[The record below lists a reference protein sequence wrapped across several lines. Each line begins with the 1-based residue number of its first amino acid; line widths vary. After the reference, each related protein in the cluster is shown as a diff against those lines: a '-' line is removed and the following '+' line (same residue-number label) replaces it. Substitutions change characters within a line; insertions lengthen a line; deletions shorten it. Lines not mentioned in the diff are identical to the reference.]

1 MKIYYQEPAFDQ
13 EQVLFYFNYKFQL
26 VKTRFLKLIILI
38 DSASCAMNV
47 FILSCRSKSVQHM
60 RKIGILIVLLYL
72 QYIVLA
78 QGSIKWTT
86 DGMGYYRTEAG
97 EIVQYSLPGNVKSV
111 LVTKQQ
117 LTPTGQTKNLSVRS
131 FSFSQDGTAA
141 LIYTNTKKVWRLDTR
156 GDYWIYNKI
165 NNSLKQIGKGRP
177 VSSLMFAKFSPDATK
192 VAYVSEYNLYVE
204 DIASGEIKA
213 LTKDGNR
220 KFINGTFDWAYEEE
234 FFCRDGFRWSPDSK
248 QISFWQIDARTTKD
262 YLMINNTDS
271 IYPVA
276 VPVEYPIAGEA
287 PSPYKIGVVNIST
300 GTTQWMKIPTD
311 PVLQSYVPRM
321 EWAANNTELI
331 IQHLNRKQNESSIIF
346 CNVQT
351 GDAKTI
357 YSEKDSAWI
366 DILPL
371 WDNDY
376 TWGGWDWLNN
386 AKEFLWPSEKDGWRH
401 LYRISRDGKKETLIT
416 NGNYDVMD
424 IAAIDEKG
432 GYIYFHASPDNAT
445 QKYLYRT
452 KLDGKGKLE
461 LVSPANQKGTHDYDV
476 SPTAKFAQHS
486 FSNYYTPYANEMIS
500 LPDHKGLNGEKVND
514 AIAKA
519 DKSKSNVEFFKVKTG
534 EGVEMDAWKVMP
546 DNFDSTKKYPVIF
559 YVYTEPWGQNVKD
572 QFGVEQNFLYQGDMA
587 KDGYIYISIDNR
599 GTPVP
604 KGRAWRK
611 IVYRKIGIVNIR
623 DQAMAAKEIMK
634 WSYVDTS
641 RIGVWGWS
649 GGGSATLNLMFQY
662 PEIYKT
668 GIAVAAVGNQLTYD
682 NIYQERYM
690 GLPQENREDFVK
702 GSPITY
708 AKNLK
713 GNLLYIHGTGDDNVH
728 FNNNDMLINELVKY
742 NKQFQMMSYPNRTHS
757 ISEGAGTNRHLATL
771 YTQYLKLNCP
781 PGARANNS
789 LGADKKG
796 F

>member
-1 MKIYYQEPAFDQ
+1 MR
-13 EQVLFYFNYKFQL
+13 N
-26 VKTRFLKLIILI
+26 ILI
-38 DSASCAMNV
+38 
-47 FILSCRSKSVQHM
+47 
-60 RKIGILIVLLYL
+60 LL
-72 QYIVLA
+72 VLA
-78 QGSIKWTT
+78 CWQVALFAQGGIKWTT
-86 DGMGYYRTEAG
+86 DGGGYYRTEGG
-97 EIVQYSLPGNVKSV
+97 EIVQYSLPANTKSV
-111 LVTKQQ
+111 LVSKNQ
-117 LTPTGQTKNLSVRS
+117 LTPQGQTKSLNVRS
-131 FSFSQDGTAA
+131 FSFSVDGNKT
-141 LIYTNTKKVWRLDTR
+141 LIYTNTKKVWRMDTR
-156 GDYWIYNKI
+156 GDYWIFDKTD
-165 NNSLKQIGKGRP
+165 NSLKQLGKGRP
-177 VSSLMFAKFSPDATK
+177 ASSLMFAKFSPDATK
-192 VAYVSEYNLYVE
+192 VAYVSEFNLYVE

-248 QISFWQIDARTTKD
+248 QIAFWQIDARITKD

-276 VPVEYPIAGEA
+276 VPVEYPIAGEP
-287 PSPYKIGVVNIST
+287 PSPFKIGVVAINT
-300 GTTQWMKIPTD
+300 GATQWMKIPTD
-311 PVLQSYVPRM
+311 PILQSYVPRM
-321 EWAANNTELI
+321 EWAANNNELI
-331 IQHLNRKQNESSIIF
+331 IQHLNRKQNESEIML

-351 GDAKTI
+351 GDSKAI
-357 YSEKDSAWI
+357 YTEKDSAWI

-386 AKEFLWPSEKDGWRH
+386 NKEFLWPSEKDGWRH
-401 LYRISRDGKKETLIT
+401 LYRVSRDGGKETLIT
-416 NGNYDVMD
+416 NGKYDVMD
-424 IAAIDEKG
+424 IAAIDEIRG
-432 GYIYFHASPDNAT
+432 FVYFHASPENAT

-461 LVSPANQKGTHDYDV
+461 LVSPVNQKGTHDYDV
-476 SPTAKFAQHS
+476 SPNAKFARHE
-486 FSNYYTPYANEMIS
+486 FSNYYTANVNEMIS
-500 LPDHKGLNGEKVND
+500 LPDHKGLNGEKVNE
-514 AIAKA
+514 AVAKA
-519 DKSKSNVEFFKVKTG
+519 DKSKSNLEFFKVTTS
-534 EGVEMDAWKVMP
+534 EGVEMDAWIVKP
-546 DNFDSTKKYPVIF
+546 DNFDTTKKYPVVF

-572 QFGVEQNFLYQGDMA
+572 QFGVEQTSPYRGDMA

-611 IVYRKIGIVNIR
+611 VVYRKIGLVNIR
-623 DQAMAAKEIMK
+623 DQALAAKEILK
-634 WSYVDTS
+634 WNFVDTT
-641 RIGVWGWS
+641 RIAVWGWS

-662 PEIYKT
+662 PDIYKT

-690 GLPQENREDFVK
+690 GLPQENREDFVR

-757 ISEGAGTNRHLATL
+757 ISEGAGTGSHLATL
-771 YTQYLKLNCP
+771 FTQYLKQHCP
-781 PGARANNS
+781 PGARANS
-789 LGADKKG
+789 GSGTEKKG